1 MAVVVGAMS
10 APVAFALVWLIN
22 AITNLVFFQ
31 RLSAAAASPAG
42 NHLGPWVILAP
53 VAGGLIIG
61 LMARYGSEKIRGHG
75 IPEALEA
82 ILFGRSRMSAKVAV
96 LKPLSSA
103 ISIGTGGPFGAEGP
117 IIMTG
122 GAFGSLFAQLFQLS
136 ASERKILLVAGAAG
150 GMSAIFSAPIAAVL
164 LAVELLL
171 FEWRPRSFIPVAIS
185 AVVAA
190 ALRVPLLGDGPIF
203 PVPAHAPLG
212 GTELMF
218 VLVVG
223 TIAGL
228 AAGVL
233 TFLVYAFEDLFTKL
247 PVHWC
252 WWPAIGG
259 LIVGI
264 GGWINPSALGV
275 GYDTIHSL
283 LQGNLLGAALVSV
296 LVVKAVIWSVALGS
310 GTSGGVLAPLLMMGG
325 ALGALE
331 AGWIPCGDHSL
342 WAMVSMAAV
351 MGGVMRSPLTATFFT
366 LELTHDINVLPG
378 VLLGTAV
385 AYGITIF
392 TLRRSILTEKV
403 ARRGYHLMRE
413 YWVDPFTLV
422 RVGDVMA
429 PPPQSIPATM
439 TVAELAK
446 RVTSQ
451 DAKLGRR
458 HAFLIVDG
466 QKRPVGI
473 ITRGDILKAISR
485 ADISNSVLVAG
496 NRELVT
502 VCPDE
507 LISSALDKMLAHKIG
522 RLPVVSTEDADQV
535 VGYLGRAELLAARQR
550 HYTDEQTRERGWLA
564 ILGSVSGRR
573 RRRRKGRAKQKATVQ

>member
-1 MAVVVGAMS
+1 
-10 APVAFALVWLIN
+10 
-22 AITNLVFFQ
+22 
-31 RLSAAAASPAG
+31 
-42 NHLGPWVILAP
+42 
-53 VAGGLIIG
+53 
-61 LMARYGSEKIRGHG
+61 
-75 IPEALEA
+75 
-82 ILFGRSRMSAKVAV
+82 
-96 LKPLSSA
+96 
-103 ISIGTGGPFGAEGP
+103 
-117 IIMTG
+117 
-122 GAFGSLFAQLFQLS
+122 
-136 ASERKILLVAGAAG
+136 
-150 GMSAIFSAPIAAVL
+150 MSAIFSAPIAAVL

-439 TVAELAK
+439 TVAELANASHPK
-446 RVTSQ
+446 MRSW
-451 DAKLGRR
+451 A
-458 HAFLIVDG
+458 
-466 QKRPVGI
+466 
-473 ITRGDILKAISR
+473 
-485 ADISNSVLVAG
+485 VA
-496 NRELVT
+496 T
-502 VCPDE
+502 P
-507 LISSALDKMLAHKIG
+507 S
-522 RLPVVSTEDADQV
+522 
-535 VGYLGRAELLAARQR
+535 
-550 HYTDEQTRERGWLA
+550 
-564 ILGSVSGRR
+564 
-573 RRRRKGRAKQKATVQ
+573 